1 MPLFRSRRFD
11 GSFSFPPLYG
21 KSQGGN
27 MKNKRNLNKTAR
39 QVFESLQDG
48 AVLITPDGQIV
59 KENQSAF
66 SFTVLANNEDERNK
80 HLQLLKKQDYLIDLE
95 TLPGLSGYFPQLLF
109 KVDVQNKKVSNP
121 LIVSVRHF
129 EYLRD
134 KESILGED
142 VLNNFDELLIKQN
155 KKLAES
161 LVQYNKKKQ
170 RKN

>member
-1 MPLFRSRRFD
+1 
-11 GSFSFPPLYG
+11 
-21 KSQGGN
+21 

-48 AVLITPDGQIV
+48 PVLITPDGKIV
-59 KENQSAF
+59 KENASSF
-66 SFTVLANNEDERNK
+66 SFTVLANDEDQRNK
-80 HLQLLKKQDYLIDLE
+80 LVGIFKKQDYSIDLE

-109 KVDVQNKKVSNP
+109 KVDVQNKRVTNP

-134 KESILGED
+134 KESILMED
-142 VLNNFDELLIKQN
+142 VLNSFDELVIKQN

-170 RKN
+170 RRN

>member
-1 MPLFRSRRFD
+1 MPLFYSCRFD

-27 MKNKRNLNKTAR
+27 MKNKRNLNQTAR

-48 AVLITPDGQIV
+48 PVLITPDGQIV
-59 KENQSAF
+59 KENASSF
-66 SFTVLANNEDERNK
+66 SFTVFANNEDERNK
-80 HLQLLKKQDYLIDLE
+80 LVDLFRKQDYSIDLE
-95 TLPGLSGYFPQLLF
+95 ALPGLSGYFPQLLF
-109 KVDVQNKKVSNP
+109 KVDVQNKRVTNP
-121 LIVSVRHF
+121 LIVSVRHY

-134 KESILGED
+134 KESILAVD
-142 VLNNFDELLIKQN
+142 VLDNFDELVIKQN

-170 RKN
+170 RRN

>member
-1 MPLFRSRRFD
+1 
-11 GSFSFPPLYG
+11 
-21 KSQGGN
+21 
-27 MKNKRNLNKTAR
+27 MKNKRNLNETAR

-48 AVLITPDGQIV
+48 PVLITPDGQIV
-59 KENQSAF
+59 KGNASSF
-66 SFTVLANNEDERNK
+66 SFIVLANDEDQRNK
-80 HLQLLKKQDYLIDLE
+80 LVQLLKKQDYSIDLE

-109 KVDVQNKKVSNP
+109 KVDVQNKRVTNP

-134 KESILGED
+134 KESILAVD
-142 VLNNFDELLIKQN
+142 VLNNFDELGIKQN
-155 KKLAES
+155 KELAES